1 MPDFSK
7 SVLELKRDKRFARLI
22 KNHGQ
27 PAFKWNNFE
36 RGGPFQSLCRS
47 IIYQQISGKAASS
60 ILEKF
65 KALFPETRFPS
76 PEMVLK
82 IPSQQLRTAGLSAQ
96 KSSYLK
102 DLALKFSDGTIRH
115 QSLRE
120 MTNEEI
126 IGHITQ
132 VKGIGS
138 WTVHMF
144 LIFSLNRPN
153 VLPTGDLGIRKGFQI
168 LYRLRKLPDYF
179 QMEKLAK
186 PWRAHASIA
195 SLYLWR
201 VADEEKQKAR
211 VKI

>member
-1 MPDFSK
+1 
-7 SVLELKRDKRFARLI
+7 
-22 KNHGQ
+22 
-27 PAFKWNNFE
+27 
-36 RGGPFQSLCRS
+36 
-47 IIYQQISGKAASS
+47 
-60 ILEKF
+60 
-65 KALFPETRFPS
+65 
-76 PEMVLK
+76 
-82 IPSQQLRTAGLSAQ
+82 
-96 KSSYLK
+96 
-102 DLALKFSDGTIRH
+102 
-115 QSLRE
+115 